1 VSPARRRRPRRPATR
16 AWSLLALALAVAGL
30 TGAACGGGGLRG
42 PASGGNVETA
52 TDGRLTVATADLPV
66 PGFWAGTADHP
77 TGGFEWGLARALA
90 DQLGLDRVDVVEVDF
105 QQLVGGDL
113 GGADLALAQLT
124 PTDERGKHVDFSTAY
139 LPAPPGILVRPGI
152 EVPDVHAAQ
161 RLEWV
166 VQRSTTLADVLD
178 DEVRPKRAPT
188 LVEGQGDVIDAVRTG
203 AAEAG
208 LLDLPTA
215 LATADASDGALAVAA
230 QLPGEEVLAAA
241 LPEGSPNVDAVDS
254 ALRALRADGTL
265 DDLAARWL
273 GTETTSGDP
282 DVRLVRTGA

>member
-1 VSPARRRRPRRPATR
+1 V
-16 AWSLLALALAVAGL
+16 LLASALVAAGL
-30 TGAACGGGGLRG
+30 AGAGCGGGGLRG
-42 PASGGNVETA
+42 PASGGDFEAT

-66 PGFWAGTADHP
+66 PGFWSGTAARP

-90 DQLGLDRVDVVEVDF
+90 GKLGLDGVDVVEVDF
-105 QQLVGGDL
+105 QDLVGGDL

-124 PTDERGKHVDFSTAY
+124 PTGERGKHLDFSTSY
-139 LPAPPGILVRPGI
+139 LPAPPGVLVRPGT

-161 RLEWV
+161 RLDWV
-166 VQRSTTLADVLD
+166 VQRSTTLADALED
-178 DEVRPKRAPT
+178 QVRPKRAPT
-188 LVEGQGDVIDAVRTG
+188 LVEGQGDVIDAVRSG
-203 AAEAG
+203 EADAG

-215 LATADASDGALAVAA
+215 LATADGSGGALAVAA

-241 LPEGSPNVDAVDS
+241 LPEGSPNLDAVDS

-282 DVRLVRTGA
+282 DVRLVRTGG